1 MNRDSYIRAYMA
13 GALLPVWV
21 LLAVLGFYLLG
32 HVTGRMPAG
41 LERALMFPMA
51 VVPNVWGLWNVL
63 FFRLHCRRF
72 VSIGVF
78 GATLPLL
85 LFPAGLALAS
95 ALDLN
100 IYTVG
105 RAAIAV
111 PFVMAIYY
119 LAWKFGVAFLNR
131 IVGLA

>member
-100 IYTVG
+100 IYTVDLYCG
-105 RAAIAV
+105 AR
-111 PFVMAIYY
+111 
-119 LAWKFGVAFLNR
+119 GDSSAFCDGHLLSCLEVR
-131 IVGLA
+131 CGFS